1 MKIFEV
7 ITEARVEPDK
17 KFMSRD
23 RMTRELGKKL
33 MREVGQVVPV
43 LPVSLISTV
52 LLNEDKQTMSEAELQ
67 KWSREELDRLLA
79 KGAHMHIPRD
89 DLNYAIR
96 VGLRILIL
104 RRALELKDG
113 MYHFKSDAKEL
124 IQYYAN
130 AISHLR

>member
-1 MKIFEV
+1 
-7 ITEARVEPDK
+7 
-17 KFMSRD
+17 
-23 RMTRELGKKL
+23 
-33 MREVGQVVPV
+33 
-43 LPVSLISTV
+43 
-52 LLNEDKQTMSEAELQ
+52 
-67 KWSREELDRLLA
+67 
-79 KGAHMHIPRD
+79 MHIPRD

>member
-1 MKIFEV
+1 M
-7 ITEARVEPDK
+7 
-17 KFMSRD
+17 
-23 RMTRELGKKL
+23 
-33 MREVGQVVPV
+33 
-43 LPVSLISTV
+43 
-52 LLNEDKQTMSEAELQ
+52 
-67 KWSREELDRLLA
+67 DRLLA

-104 RRALELKDG
+104 RRSLELKDG

-130 AISHLR
+130 AISHLRWLNIDFALQPSDRMQPHRYKRRG